1 MRSPMQAKLVTKNL
15 VCMFECDENVRAI
28 HAMRILFVLR
38 SRGLLNTFSVDVS
51 NRGVAGIALL
61 QNSNWKIKVSKK
73 SRKTFCCST
82 LQFEID

>member
-51 NRGVAGIALL
+51 NRGVAGIALAW
-61 QNSNWKIKVSKK
+61 SACETTAEVPVIPHDTGV
-73 SRKTFCCST
+73 RA
-82 LQFEID
+82 